1 MIHLLNLSLAA
12 PRALFDAVAANG
24 ASHTSDACDTGFTA
38 QPSVSR
44 DELLIL
50 FHDKLR

>member
-1 MIHLLNLSLAA
+1 MIHLLNLSLAT
-12 PRALFDAVAANG
+12 PRALLSAVAANG
-24 ASHTSDACDTGFTA
+24 GGHTSENHDAGFA
-38 QPSVSR
+38 KQPSVSR

>member
-12 PRALFDAVAANG
+12 PRALFHAVATNG
-24 ASHTSDACDTGFTA
+24 VGHTSDNHDAGFA
-38 QPSVSR
+38 KQPSVSR
-44 DELLIL
+44 DELLVL